1 MSKKYSP
8 DRKNYF
14 VQQDIPQQHGN
25 DSSMNFDDY
34 EDDKFQKQ
42 PKVNLKEKLKQ
53 RLYQEYIKQ
62 QSQNSFDSSSNTSSL
77 KHK

>member
-34 EDDKFQKQ
+34 EDDKF
-42 PKVNLKEKLKQ
+42 
-53 RLYQEYIKQ
+53 
-62 QSQNSFDSSSNTSSL
+62 
-77 KHK
+77 